1 MEKLSMLQW
10 IITMTQERPN
20 RNKDCFPFMGN
31 GEKDEQA
38 DMQIGTGLDH
48 SIKCLVIPLN
58 IPKFL

>member
-1 MEKLSMLQW
+1 
-10 IITMTQERPN
+10 MTQERPN

-48 SIKCLVIPLN
+48 SIKCLVSPLN